1 MKEKFSDIMTV
12 AETADYL
19 RIGKTTLYKMVRD
32 GKIPAFKIG
41 NQWRF
46 KRDDIEKWLEKITEG
61 GGKVEG

>member
-12 AETADYL
+12 SETAEYL

-46 KRDDIEKWLEKITEG
+46 RRDDIEKWLEEITKKGAKE
-61 GGKVEG
+61 